1 MIAEQIAVLKTKSC
15 TITLSGWI
23 EVLFFPIN
31 STHWPLSNPG
41 VSQAHG
47 LVFGHQAL
55 FYGGCNATSSGSN
68 IGGQYSRFQRLSMSE
83 QETGVLIF

>member
-31 STHWPLSNPG
+31 STHL
-41 VSQAHG
+41 VSLKFWSEPSPWTCLWSPSPFFMVGA
-47 LVFGHQAL
+47 
-55 FYGGCNATSSGSN
+55 
-68 IGGQYSRFQRLSMSE
+68 QYSRFQIE
-83 QETGVLIF
+83 YV